1 MTDSALSGAAARR
14 AARNASA
21 IAIAQIISKGAL
33 YVWQILLA
41 QLISTTAYGIYGTVT
56 AHLQIGAVV
65 TAFGLANIVIRDVA
79 RQRSLA
85 GQYMSSA
92 LVIQTVGA
100 LIAYVGIFIASAA
113 YPLDVRAF
121 IALAGLSLFIDML
134 GNLCYDQL
142 QAQERMVTTA
152 AVEIG
157 HIALRIALAL
167 LALTAGYGLLGVY
180 IATLISGV
188 ARAGLLWAT
197 VLRNEVRPEF
207 PLERGRL
214 RGMLRDAAPL
224 ALGAFIGVFGY
235 SADRLLAGRL
245 LGLEQVAY
253 LNASFVIIVGMVEL
267 LNTTVLIAGY
277 PLLSRAYTPEG
288 DLSLYHMMVNKLAF
302 FTLVIVLPITLGVS
316 IFAEQLALIF
326 GADFLPAAAVLR
338 WMVWY
343 ALLAM
348 LAAVYAQA
356 LLVQN
361 RQRLTLVIR
370 VAGLGVNLVL
380 LVFLLPRVGI
390 VGAAVASIIGESLML
405 ALLYAAFLQDRRAR
419 HSPSRVVRVI
429 VAGIAGALTMMM
441 LGQLHFILGA
451 VGGVSVYIVTGLAL
465 RTLAPDDWALLRR
478 LVEAM
483 PGGTVLL
490 RGLPMPPSS

>member
-1 MTDSALSGAAARR
+1 VAARR

-21 IAIAQIISKGAL
+21 IAVAQIISKGAL
-33 YVWQILLA
+33 YLWQILLA
-41 QLISTTAYGIYGTVT
+41 QLIGTTEYGIYGTVS
-56 AHLQIGAVV
+56 AHLQIGAVI

-79 RQRSLA
+79 RQRHLA
-85 GQYMSSA
+85 GQYMG
-92 LVIQTVGA
+92 GA
-100 LIAYVGIFIASAA
+100 LIIQTIGALLAYVGIFIAATT

-121 IALAGLSLFIDML
+121 IALAGLSLFIDMI

-152 AVEIG
+152 AIEIG
-157 HIALRIALAL
+157 HIAVRIALAL
-167 LALTAGYGLLGVY
+167 LALAAGYGLFGVY

-188 ARAGLLWAT
+188 GRALLLWIAVT
-197 VLRNEVRPEF
+197 RSGVRPQF
-207 PLERGRL
+207 PLERGHLRRL
-214 RGMLRDAAPL
+214 LLDATPL
-224 ALGAFIGVFGY
+224 ALGSFVGVLGY
-235 SADRLLAGRL
+235 SADRLLTGRL

-277 PLLSRAYTPEG
+277 PLMARAYTPNS
-288 DLSLYHMMVNKLAF
+288 DLSLYHMMVDKLAF

-316 IFAEQLALIF
+316 IFAEQLALVF

-361 RQRLTLVIR
+361 RQRLTLGIR
-370 VAGLGVNLVL
+370 VLGLGITLALLVL
-380 LVFLLPRVGI
+380 LLPRVGI
-390 VGAAVASIIGESLML
+390 PGAAIASITAETVML
-405 ALLYAAFLQDRRAR
+405 ALLYGTFRSGRPVGQPYANIL
-419 HSPSRVVRVI
+419 RVVL
-429 VAGIAGALTMMM
+429 AGAMAGLTMITI
-441 LGQLHFILGA
+441 GQIHFLLGA
-451 VGGVSVYIVTGLAL
+451 LAGVMVYIAAGLVL
-465 RTLAPDDWALLRR
+465 RALAPDDWALLRR

-483 PGGTVLL
+483 PGGTALL
-490 RGLPMPPSS
+490 RWLPAAQAP

>member
-1 MTDSALSGAAARR
+1 MTNSALSGAAARR

-21 IAIAQIISKGAL
+21 IAIAQIVSKGAL
-33 YVWQILLA
+33 YIWQILLA
-41 QLISTTAYGIYGTVT
+41 QLISTTEYGIYGTVT
-56 AHLQIGAVV
+56 AHLQIGAVI

-79 RQRSLA
+79 RQRNLA

-100 LIAYVGIFIASAA
+100 LVAYVGIFIASAA

-152 AVEIG
+152 AIEIG
-157 HIALRIALAL
+157 HIALRIALVL
-167 LALTAGYGLLGVY
+167 LALAAGYGLLGVY
-180 IATLISGV
+180 VATLISGIV
-188 ARAGLLWAT
+188 RAALLWAT
-197 VLRNEVRPEF
+197 VMRKGVRPQF
-207 PLERGRL
+207 PIERHRL
-214 RGMLRDAAPL
+214 RGLLLDAAPL
-224 ALGAFIGVFGY
+224 AVGAFVGVFGY

-277 PLLSRAYTPEG
+277 PLLSRAYTPAS
-288 DLSLYHMMVNKLAF
+288 DLSLYHMMVDKLAF
-302 FTLVIVLPITLGVS
+302 FTFVIVLPITLGVS

-338 WMVWY
+338 WMVWF

-370 VAGLGVNLVL
+370 VAGLGVNLLL
-380 LVFLLPRVGI
+380 LVFMLPRVGI
-390 VGAAVASIIGESLML
+390 VGAAVASIIAESLML
-405 ALLYAAFLQDRRAR
+405 ALLYAVFLQGRRAG
-419 HSPSRVVRVI
+419 HDLSRIARVI
-429 VAGIAGALTMMM
+429 LAGIAGALTMVM
-441 LGQLHFILGA
+441 LGQIHFLLGA
-451 VGGVSVYIVTGLAL
+451 ITGVTVYAVTGLAS
-465 RTLAPDDWALLRR
+465 RALAPDDWALLRR

-483 PGGTVLL
+483 PGGTALV
-490 RGLPMPPSS
+490 RWLPSKT